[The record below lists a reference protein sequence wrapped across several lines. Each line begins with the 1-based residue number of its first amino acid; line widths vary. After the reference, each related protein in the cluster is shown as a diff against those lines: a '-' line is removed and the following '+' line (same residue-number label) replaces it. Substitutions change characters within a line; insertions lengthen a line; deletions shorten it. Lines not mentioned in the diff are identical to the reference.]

1 MGELVK
7 INFGKNHFSESTV
20 QARDVHNVLG
30 VRKYFNDWFN
40 YHVKNMGLVEEK
52 DFYTKL
58 CKNTGM
64 RGRPSKDYTISVDTA
79 KHLCM
84 ASNTKMS
91 HTIRNHFIEVEKQYY
106 AEKTQEMA
114 LWDNPAYVIPRA
126 LQMAEQQIE
135 ELRDIALSKL

>member
-30 VRKYFNDWFN
+30 VRKAFTTWFQ
-40 YHVKNMGLVEEK
+40 YHVKNMGLTDGN
-52 DFYTKL
+52 DFLPILGENNGK
-58 CKNTGM
+58 
-64 RGRPSKDYTISVDTA
+64 RGRPSKDYTIPVDIA

-106 AEKTQEMA
+106 AEKTQDVFCKNFFHKVA
-114 LWDNPAYVIPRA
+114 SCFSL
-126 LQMAEQQIE
+126 
-135 ELRDIALSKL
+135 ELHLHFP